1 MSNSG
6 KPVALSVF
14 RVGGESVGKLIPAV
28 QAALLHRVGSFGL
41 TLHTDGSSSPTLGLG
56 HRLST
61 PQELQQC
68 CQALAADLHNAGYIA
83 GWRNEL
89 FTLKKPDG
97 SAWFDLERAS
107 FRTFGFE
114 SEAVHIHGHTQSGQV
129 WLGRRSTLKAIDPG
143 LLDNLA
149 AGGLSSGETPV
160 NCARRELWEEAG
172 VDEVLSKNLI
182 ALPKTLV
189 SERIETQGVH
199 RELLHC
205 FSLQLPADF
214 TPENKDG
221 EVSGFMRC
229 SLTELR
235 ELLSKKALTTDAAIC
250 TEYAV
255 QCAAVLDKN

>member
-1 MSNSG
+1 VNNSD

-14 RVGGESVGKLIPAV
+14 RVGGEAIGQLIPAV
-28 QAALLHRVGSFGL
+28 QAALLHRVGNFGL
-41 TLHTDGSSSPTLGLG
+41 TLHSENSSPPTLALG
-56 HRLST
+56 HQLST
-61 PQELQQC
+61 PRELQQC

-97 SAWFDLERAS
+97 TAWFDLERAS

-114 SEAVHIHGHTQSGQV
+114 SEAIHVHGYTQSGEV

-149 AGGLSSGETPV
+149 AGGLSSGETPM

-172 VDEVLSKNLI
+172 VDEMLGKNLI
-182 ALPKTLV
+182 SLPKTLV

-199 RELLHC
+199 REVLHC
-205 FSLQLPADF
+205 FALQLPDDF
-214 TPENKDG
+214 IPENKDG
-221 EVSGFMRC
+221 EVCGFLRC
-229 SLTELR
+229 SLTEVR
-235 ELLSKKALTTDAAIC
+235 ELLRKKALTTDAAVC
-250 TEYAV
+250 TEYAL
-255 QCAAVLDKN
+255 QCAAVLDKK